1 MSRYRGPRVRL
12 QRRLGIRLDD
22 LLKREF
28 EVEKDKIVYT
38 VSTVIRVVV

>member
-22 LLKREF
+22 LTKKES
-28 EVEKDKIVYT
+28 EVENDRIVYRANM
-38 VSTVIRVVV
+38 VIHVDV